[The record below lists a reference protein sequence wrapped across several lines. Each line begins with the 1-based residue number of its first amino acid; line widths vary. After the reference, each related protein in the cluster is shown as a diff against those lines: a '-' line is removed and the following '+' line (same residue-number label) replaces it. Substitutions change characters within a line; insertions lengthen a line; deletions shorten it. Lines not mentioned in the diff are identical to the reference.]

1 MIITMAAPNPDILPT
16 VVAGACALQK
26 GRTGRR
32 SNGRRSTAGARAPAP
47 GSSSAGVAQETGTV
61 VRRGG
66 SGVAI
71 RGSGSGTA
79 THTGTLEILNVASC
93 PAQAMSG
100 TVLLLLQWHAL
111 VEAITVAHIMRW
123 GCMLGRLWPRVL
135 CAILPTEVVI
145 PVSGDWD
152 WTLLQTRT
160 IYQWRQTWPVHVLK
174 AAWMP

>member
-1 MIITMAAPNPDILPT
+1 MEIYFGTRNGFQRGVARMRDRSQAERPAAAMAK
-16 VVAGACALQK
+16 CA
-26 GRTGRR
+26 RAST
-32 SNGRRSTAGARAPAP
+32 RSTG
-47 GSSSAGVAQETGTV
+47 Q
-61 VRRGG
+61 
-66 SGVAI
+66 
-71 RGSGSGTA
+71 TA
-79 THTGTLEILNVASC
+79 
-93 PAQAMSG
+93 G